1 MRYHADAY
9 LPCEQT
15 PRCNWFY
22 AMLVPYT
29 IRKVRYVFEYQGWIE
44 LDGRRLTRDEVEE
57 ITRTAPE
64 TIRRFG
70 GEFALSFG
78 DCQARDHFGI
88 CPGHSP
94 KGAVVCNGEV
104 RCLVNPDPA
113 PQPLADAITTAVALR
128 NDEGITALSG
138 GVDSSLVAVLAQR
151 ECLAVGLAG
160 SHDLLRAQHAAHL
173 LNLPCTSV
181 VVTPPEI
188 EAALPRVL
196 AVIPVKDPVN
206 TSIALTQYFIARG
219 AHDLGYDRILTGQGA
234 DELFGGYARYL
245 TTTTL
250 ADDLTRDVA
259 SLEMQVIRDQSV
271 AALHTTRL
279 SMPYMDIRVVR
290 AALAIPAE
298 EKVKDGKRKVPLRRV
313 AAQYMPE
320 ELAGYGK
327 KAMQYGSG
335 IWGEL
340 KKLAR
345 KNGYKTSVQDYIDQI
360 LRVEHGH

>member
-1 MRYHADAY
+1 MVLYNIR
-9 LPCEQT
+9 QV
-15 PRCNWFY
+15 R
-22 AMLVPYT
+22 LVFHYT
-29 IRKVRYVFEYQGWIE
+29 GWIE
-44 LDGRRLTRDEVEE
+44 LDGKRLSHDEVEE

-88 CPGHSP
+88 CPGPSP
-94 KGAVVCNGEV
+94 KGTLVCNGTV
-104 RCLVNPDPA
+104 RFPIEPDPA
-113 PQPLADAITTAVALR
+113 PQPLADAICAAVKLR
-128 NDEGITALSG
+128 SDEGITALSG

-160 SHDLLRAQHAAHL
+160 SHDLMRAQHAAKL
-173 LNLPCTSV
+173 LNLSCTSV
-181 VVTPPEI
+181 VITQPEI
-188 EAALPRVL
+188 EDALPV
-196 AVIPVKDPVN
+196 VITTIPIKDPVN

-219 AHDLGYDRILTGQGA
+219 AHELGYERILTGQGA

-245 TTTTL
+245 TTKTL
-250 ADDLTRDVA
+250 ADDLIRDVA
-259 SLEMQVIRDQSV
+259 ALEMQVIRDQSV
-271 AALHTTRL
+271 AALHDTYL

-298 EKVKDGKRKVPLRRV
+298 EKVKDGERKVPLRRV
-313 AAQYMPE
+313 AEQYMPE

-345 KNGYKTSVQDYIDQI
+345 KNGYKTSVQDYIDHIQQ
-360 LRVEHGH
+360 VEHGH

>member
-1 MRYHADAY
+1 MV
-9 LPCEQT
+9 L
-15 PRCNWFY
+15 
-22 AMLVPYT
+22 YT
-29 IRKVRYVFEYQGWIE
+29 IRQVRLVFHYNGWIE
-44 LDGRRLTRDEVEE
+44 LDGKRLSHNEVEE
-57 ITRTAPE
+57 IIRTAPE

-70 GEFALSFG
+70 GEFSLSFG
-78 DCQARDHFGI
+78 DCRARDHFGI
-88 CPGHSP
+88 CPGPSP
-94 KGAVVCNGEV
+94 KGVLVCNEAV
-104 RCLVNPDPA
+104 RFPIEPDPA
-113 PQPLADAITTAVALR
+113 PQPLADAICTSVKLR
-128 NDEGITALSG
+128 SDEGITALSG

-160 SHDLLRAQHAAHL
+160 SHDLLRAQHAAEL
-173 LNLPCTSV
+173 LNLSCTSV
-181 VVTPPEI
+181 VITQPAI
-188 EAALPRVL
+188 EAALPS
-196 AVIPVKDPVN
+196 VIAAIPTKDPVN

-219 AHDLGYDRILTGQGA
+219 AHELGYERILTGQGA

-271 AALHTTRL
+271 AALHHTCL

-290 AALAIPAE
+290 AARAIPAE
-298 EKVKDGKRKVPLRRV
+298 EKVKDGQRKVPLRRV
-313 AAQYMPE
+313 AEQYMPE

-360 LRVEHGH
+360 QRVEHGH